1 MDAVDIRSLSREML
15 VALDTATLVT
25 PPSQRYRAL
34 TFADA
39 YAVAAE
45 ESRLRRERGDRRV
58 GRKIGYTNR
67 NIWAQYNMDQPIWDH
82 VYEQTVQ
89 YASGGV
95 SMLAIAGMVAPRI
108 EPEIAF
114 KLRRPIPAGFD
125 DPAAVLESVEWVA
138 RSFEIVDCHYAD
150 WKFAGPDSVID
161 FGHHAALIIGEPRE
175 VGATEIG
182 SLLDALRDCR
192 VTLFRDAESV
202 DDGVGSNALG
212 HPALALAYLA
222 DVVATQPE
230 AAPLATGE
238 VITTGTLTA
247 AMPVRV
253 GETWRTETDG
263 LALAPLTL
271 TFILM
276 TSLLP

>member
-1 MDAVDIRSLSREML
+1 MDAVDIRSLAREML

-45 ESRLRRERGDRRV
+45 ESRVRQERGDRRV

-82 VYEQTVQ
+82 VYEHTVH
-89 YASGGV
+89 YASAGSTTLSIG
-95 SMLAIAGMVAPRI
+95 GMVAPRI

-114 KLRRPIPAGFD
+114 RLRRPVAAGYD
-125 DPAAVLESVEWVA
+125 DPAVVLESVEWVA

-175 VGATEIG
+175 VRAAEIASLTE
-182 SLLDALRDCR
+182 ALRDCR
-192 VTLFRDAESV
+192 VTLFRTGAPV
-202 DDGVGSNALG
+202 DSGLGSNALG
-212 HPALALAYLA
+212 HPALAMAYLA
-222 DVVATQPE
+222 DVVASQPG
-230 AAPLATGE
+230 APPLAAGE

-247 AMPVRV
+247 AMPVQA
-253 GETWRTETDG
+253 GETWRTDTDG
-263 LALAPLTL
+263 LPFPPLTV
-271 TFILM
+271 TF
-276 TSLLP
+276 S